1 MLLNKINFL
10 SSLSTCKMCD
20 DRTQLSH
27 LNATLKVEYLFKMF
41 EWHDVMVHDSRFST
55 PNSSVFLT
63 PLRIIFIY
71 QQHPQSIL
79 SSRSNLNCLL
89 LHKL

>member
-1 MLLNKINFL
+1 MLLNKVHFL
-10 SSLSTCKMCD
+10 SSLSTCKMCK

-41 EWHDVMVHDSRFST
+41 DWHDVMVHDSRFST

-63 PLRIIFIY
+63 PLRSIFIY
-71 QQHPQSIL
+71 QQHPQSIQ
-79 SSRSNLNCLL
+79 SSRSNSNCLL
-89 LHKL
+89 LH